1 LFTEADSEYFVVLVK
16 KRPSHVYK
24 FSSHQPETS
33 TNRTSRPDLAALP
46 PLSKPVAL
54 IPEETVTQVSF
65 ENAITVRNP
74 PPLRPFF
81 TNSWFRLST
90 AVCGVTWSINGASLL
105 DLALRV
111 PIVSKSGSVS
121 ATTT

>member
-1 LFTEADSEYFVVLVK
+1 LFTETDSEYFVVLVK

-74 PPLRPFF
+74 SLFVHGLGHRQLP
-81 TNSWFRLST
+81 
-90 AVCGVTWSINGASLL
+90 AVQLGA
-105 DLALRV
+105 
-111 PIVSKSGSVS
+111 
-121 ATTT
+121 

>member
-1 LFTEADSEYFVVLVK
+1 LFTETDSEYFVVLVK

-54 IPEETVTQVSF
+54 IPEEMVTQVSF

-74 PPLRPFF
+74 FLLPFF
-81 TNSWFRLST
+81 TNPWFRPST
-90 AVCGVTWSINGASLL
+90 AVCGATWSINGASLL
-105 DLALRV
+105 DLALRA